1 MCAGKSDHTIRVFDD
16 VSAVNQEIKPFP
28 EGVCLFGGRPFR
40 RECREHIGACGA
52 GMRGNVVDDVLDF
65 GNGGSGIECLGFPW
79 GDKFLA
85 AGIGRTEEMH
95 LAGTQTSADGEK
107 QRTDVGSLFV
117 IPDAPD
123 FIKDILLLD
132 GVGDGVRQGY
142 LRSRARDA
150 VGNLFAE
157 DFFGFIAR
165 QPLFFDGRRSGLCG
179 SNIGGRFGR
188 SLSGCGLSGS
198 LIRRSGRFGRGFD
211 RSVFRGSGLCRLF
224 LSGRSLGGRGFRR
237 RDGTFLP
244 AGAFGSGL
252 RIGLCAHDGVGR
264 RQFRLADPQR
274 HMRGLLA
281 PLLNHFG
288 IGYQFD
294 AGAVFRLVHAGTR
307 SVEHLKDAFCIR
319 VVIRRCQQLPGDAA
333 PGNGRKFA
341 VRRVDVHGDGREI
354 LLEMLFEKVSPE
366 RSRIERNPAAETAL
380 VEALFAMPLLVGE
393 AYQRGVRFFEEQ
405 SDDFPQR
412 HGAACRCDFAGDHR
426 ERILIRQE

>member
-1 MCAGKSDHTIRVFDD
+1 MKQRFRNLLKTNRWLKYVPNSLTLCNSLCGFLAILITLRAYERGMDRLDVFFW
-16 VSAVNQEIKPFP
+16 SAVIICCAMIF
-28 EGVCLFGGRPFR
+28 
-40 RECREHIGACGA
+40 
-52 GMRGNVVDDVLDF
+52 DSLD
-65 GNGGSGIECLGFPW
+65 G
-79 GDKFLA
+79 LA
-85 AGIGRTEEMH
+85 ARIFNAASMHGLQMDSLADMVTFGVAPATLVAVMTHSLRTPNHIGRTEEMH

-237 RDGTFLP
+237 RDGTFP

-288 IGYQFD
+288 IGY
-294 AGAVFRLVHAGTR
+294 
-307 SVEHLKDAFCIR
+307 
-319 VVIRRCQQLPGDAA
+319 
-333 PGNGRKFA
+333 
-341 VRRVDVHGDGREI
+341 
-354 LLEMLFEKVSPE
+354 
-366 RSRIERNPAAETAL
+366 
-380 VEALFAMPLLVGE
+380 
-393 AYQRGVRFFEEQ
+393 
-405 SDDFPQR
+405 
-412 HGAACRCDFAGDHR
+412 
-426 ERILIRQE
+426 